1 MGNIVQSNYFPGE
14 AIAKKNN
21 WLGKLSIN
29 TQAIKG
35 VG

>member
-1 MGNIVQSNYFPGE
+1 MGNIVQSDYFLGW

-21 WLGKLSIN
+21 WLDKLSIN